1 MCKDIVTTCPAAA
14 FPSSRAH
21 NACDDAA
28 PDSVIPDPARD
39 VQSQTAF
46 QAYKNACAEMLVGKG
61 EKVRSNP
68 ADGTARLKNLR
79 PGAICAG
86 PRAAY
91 PRQARRR
98 FFRSRCRCRRGAE
111 TVHAVAFLA
120 VIGRAILLARLPT
133 LPASSI
139 SLTGHYCK
147 NGIANAAARTAVR
160 IL

>member
-39 VQSQTAF
+39 AKPNGIPG
-46 QAYKNACAEMLVGKG
+46 YKNACANARG
-61 EKVRSNP
+61 EGRKVRSNP

-91 PRQARRR
+91 PRQLTPLSVHAAAVD
-98 FFRSRCRCRRGAE
+98 GAE
-111 TVHAVAFLA
+111 TVHAVAPCRDRSSDTSGSPSNA
-120 VIGRAILLARLPT
+120 
-133 LPASSI
+133 ASVEHFVDR
-139 SLTGHYCK
+139 HYCK